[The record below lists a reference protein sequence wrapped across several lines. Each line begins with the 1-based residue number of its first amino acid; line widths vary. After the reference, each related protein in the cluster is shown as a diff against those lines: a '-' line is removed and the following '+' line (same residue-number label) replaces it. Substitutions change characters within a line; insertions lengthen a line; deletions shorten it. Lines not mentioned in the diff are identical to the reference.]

1 MASYRTA
8 LALSP
13 GYAGAHAKIGEALL
27 LKVNIRRRF
36 NRIEIRARLIARH
49 GFLVALV

>member
-13 GYAGAHAKIGEALL
+13 GYARAHAKIGEALL
-27 LKVNIRRRF
+27 LKG
-36 NRIEIRARLIARH
+36 EHQA
-49 GFLVALV
+49 ALQ